1 MRPFEELEAEH
12 GEAFGTVYA
21 AQVEYRGIE
30 ADIVEE
36 LQRGIDSGEG
46 LDGRAAEMVA
56 LMLNLPGEDYTDGE
70 CLDVVGFVIDRWRE
84 LDL

>member
-12 GEAFGTVYA
+12 GEALGAVYA

-70 CLDVVGFVIDRWRE
+70 CLDLVGFVIDRWRE

>member
-1 MRPFEELEAEH
+1 VRPFEELEAEH
-12 GEAFGTVYA
+12 GEEFGTVYA

-36 LQRGIDSGEG
+36 LRRGIDSGEG

-70 CLDVVGFVIDRWRE
+70 CLDLVGFVIDRWRE

>member
-1 MRPFEELEAEH
+1 MDRDLK
-12 GEAFGTVYA
+12 
-21 AQVEYRGIE
+21 
-30 ADIVEE
+30 ADIVTE

-70 CLDVVGFVIDRWRE
+70 CLDLVGFVIDQWRAMD
-84 LDL
+84 LDNIAGDFQ